1 MIPVPDA
8 SDDAPLR
15 LAELGHLSAGVGH
28 HVINAFSAIVSNA
41 EIFRLLADVPDAA
54 DPAAVADI
62 IVKTAVEASGVA
74 RRLIDFSRT
83 ATALGPEFVAL
94 DRLVADVVD
103 SERASG
109 RPGLEWITDL
119 TPVPLIRGNTLQLHA
134 MLGHLLTNAYEAMPP
149 EGGTVRITTGI
160 EPRGWVA
167 LEIQDNGQGL
177 TEEAR
182 QRAVEPFFT
191 TKPGRFGVGLSIANA
206 IWRRHRGTLALRGRP
221 GEGTIVRLCVE
232 PAADAPSRADA
243 SPGGP
248 PEE

>member
-1 MIPVPDA
+1 MTTSSGVDPSSPSPGPARISSPMIPVPDD
-8 SDDAPLR
+8 SDEAPLR

-54 DPAAVADI
+54 DPGAVADI
-62 IVKTAVEASGVA
+62 IVKSAVEASGGA

-83 ATALGPEFVAL
+83 ATTVGPEFVAL

-103 SERASG
+103 SERAGG

-119 TPVPLIRGNTLQLHA
+119 IPVPLIRGHPLQLRA

-160 EPRGWVA
+160 E
-167 LEIQDNGQGL
+167 
-177 TEEAR
+177 
-182 QRAVEPFFT
+182 
-191 TKPGRFGVGLSIANA
+191 
-206 IWRRHRGTLALRGRP
+206 
-221 GEGTIVRLCVE
+221 
-232 PAADAPSRADA
+232 
-243 SPGGP
+243 
-248 PEE
+248 